1 MEGVFGGLG
10 FEIKR
15 TQTEWTGAHTDSA
28 MNKVMNDEDSSSFE
42 TRFEEHVGFLGSA
55 SLMP

>member
-1 MEGVFGGLG
+1 MEM
-10 FEIKR
+10 EKKD
-15 TQTEWTGAHTDSA
+15 TDSA